1 MKHIKFF
8 LVFILFV
15 FFTNHAFS
23 QQSVFQPGDY
33 KDAIYEKENAVH
45 RRYIPYSFLREGDV
59 TWEKRVWRR
68 LDMREKMNQSL
79 YYPKDVVEGRISLPQ
94 LVIKY
99 ILSGQIV
106 AFEDEEFKVYFEKAF
121 IKSKLVIQGDSADV
135 EKFAEDG
142 SAYNVKVA
150 GSIDST
156 WFFETFSSLSIKED
170 WFFDKQKSSLEV
182 RILGLGFNAP
192 IKGKEDLGEVNQFWV
207 YFPACRPFFS
217 KHEVFNTKN
226 DSERRTFEDIFWK
239 RQFASNVTKESN
251 VYDRR
256 IDQYAKGIEAL
267 IESDRVKSDIFR
279 FEHDLWQF

>member
-1 MKHIKFF
+1 MKHIKYF

-15 FFTNHAFS
+15 FFTNFS
-23 QQSVFQPGDY
+23 FAQQSVFQPGDY
-33 KDAIYEKENAVH
+33 KDAIYEKENAVN
-45 RRYIPYSFLREGDV
+45 RRFIPYSFLREGDV

-79 YYPKDVVEGRISLPQ
+79 YYPKDIVEGRISLPQ

-106 AFEDEEFKVYFEKAF
+106 AFADEEFKESYD
-121 IKSKLVIQGDSADV
+121 KSVIAAKLVLQGDSIDQ

-142 SAYNVKVA
+142 SSYSVKVPGA
-150 GSIDST
+150 KDST
-156 WFFETFSSLSIKED
+156 WFYETFSSLSVKED

-182 RILGLGFNAP
+182 RILGLGFYAP
-192 IKGKEDLGEVNQFWV
+192 IKGKEDFGEQPIFFV
-207 YFPACRPFFS
+207 YFPACRPFFA
-217 KHEVFNTKN
+217 KHEVFNVKN

-239 RQFASNVTKESN
+239 RQFASSVIKESN
-251 VYDRR
+251 VYDRK
-256 IDQYAKGIEAL
+256 IADYAKGIEAL
-267 IESDRVKSDIFR
+267 LESDRVKSDIFR

>member
-1 MKHIKFF
+1 MKHIKYF

-15 FFTNHAFS
+15 FFTNISFA

-33 KDAIYEKENAVH
+33 KDAIYEKENAVN
-45 RRYIPYSFLREGDV
+45 RRFIPYSFLREGDV

-79 YYPKDVVEGRISLPQ
+79 YYPKDIVEGRISLPQ

-106 AFEDEEFKVYFEKAF
+106 AFADEEFKEYYD
-121 IKSKLVIQGDSADV
+121 KSVIAAKLVLRGDSIDQ

-142 SAYNVKVA
+142 SSYSVKVPGA
-150 GSIDST
+150 KDST
-156 WFFETFSSLSIKED
+156 WFYETFSSLSVKED

-182 RILGLGFNAP
+182 RILGLGFYAP
-192 IKGKEDLGEVNQFWV
+192 IKGKEDFGEQPIFFV
-207 YFPACRPFFS
+207 YFPACRPFFA
-217 KHEVFNTKN
+217 KHEVFNVKN

-239 RQFASNVTKESN
+239 RQFASSVIKESN
-251 VYDRR
+251 VYDRK
-256 IDQYAKGIEAL
+256 IADYAKGIEAL
-267 IESDRVKSDIFR
+267 LESDRVKSDIFR

>member
-1 MKHIKFF
+1 MKHIKYF

-15 FFTNHAFS
+15 FFTNFS
-23 QQSVFQPGDY
+23 FAQQSVFQPGDY
-33 KDAIYEKENAVH
+33 KDAIYEKENAVN

-79 YYPKDVVEGRISLPQ
+79 YYPKDAVEGRISLPQ

-106 AFEDEEFKVYFEKAF
+106 AFADEEFKESYD
-121 IKSKLVIQGDSADV
+121 KSVIAAKLVLQGDSIDQ

-142 SAYNVKVA
+142 SSYSVKVPGA
-150 GSIDST
+150 KDST
-156 WFFETFSSLSIKED
+156 WFYETFSSLSIKED

-182 RILGLGFNAP
+182 RILGLGLTAIHPKKPDEAP
-192 IKGKEDLGEVNQFWV
+192 IFWV
-207 YFPACRPFFS
+207 YFPACRPFFA
-217 KHEVFNTKN
+217 KHEVFNVKN

-239 RQFASNVTKESN
+239 RQFASSVIKESN
-251 VYDRR
+251 VYDRK
-256 IDQYAKGIEAL
+256 IADYAKGIEAL
-267 IESDRVKSDIFR
+267 LESDRVKSDIFR

>member
-1 MKHIKFF
+1 MKHIKYF

-15 FFTNHAFS
+15 FFTNLSFA

-33 KDAIYEKENAVH
+33 KDAIYEKENAVN

-106 AFEDEEFKVYFEKAF
+106 AFADEEFKEYYD
-121 IKSKLVIQGDSADV
+121 KSVIAAKLVLQGDSIDQ

-142 SAYNVKVA
+142 SSYSVKVPGA
-150 GSIDST
+150 KDST
-156 WFFETFSSLSIKED
+156 WFYETFSSLSVKED

-182 RILGLGFNAP
+182 RILGLGFYAP
-192 IKGKEDLGEVNQFWV
+192 IKGKEDFGEQPIFFV
-207 YFPACRPFFS
+207 YFPACRPFFA
-217 KHEVFNTKN
+217 KHEVFNVKN

-239 RQFASNVTKESN
+239 RQFASSVIKESN
-251 VYDRR
+251 VYDRT
-256 IDQYAKGIEAL
+256 IDKYAKGIEAL
-267 IESDRVKSDIFR
+267 LESDRVKSDIFR

>member
-1 MKHIKFF
+1 MKHIKYF

-15 FFTNHAFS
+15 FFTNFS
-23 QQSVFQPGDY
+23 FAQQSVFQPGDY
-33 KDAIYEKENAVH
+33 KDAIYEKENAVN
-45 RRYIPYSFLREGDV
+45 RRFIPYSFLREGDV

-79 YYPKDVVEGRISLPQ
+79 YYPKDIVEGRISLPQ

-106 AFEDEEFKVYFEKAF
+106 AFADEEFKESYD
-121 IKSKLVIQGDSADV
+121 KSVIAAKLVLQGDSIDQ

-142 SAYNVKVA
+142 SSYSVKVPGA
-150 GSIDST
+150 KDST
-156 WFFETFSSLSIKED
+156 WFYETFSSLSVKED

-182 RILGLGFNAP
+182 RILGLGFFAP
-192 IKGKEDLGEVNQFWV
+192 IKGKEDFGEQPIFWV
-207 YFPACRPFFS
+207 YFPACRPFFA
-217 KHEVFNTKN
+217 KHEVFNVKN

-239 RQFASNVTKESN
+239 RQFASSVIKESN
-251 VYDRR
+251 VYDRK
-256 IDQYAKGIEAL
+256 IADYAKGIEAL
-267 IESDRVKSDIFR
+267 LESDRVKSDIFR

>member
-1 MKHIKFF
+1 MKHIKYF

-15 FFTNHAFS
+15 FFTNISFA

-33 KDAIYEKENAVH
+33 KDAIYEKENAVN
-45 RRYIPYSFLREGDV
+45 RRFIPYSFLREGDV

-79 YYPKDVVEGRISLPQ
+79 YYPKDIVEGRISLPQ

-106 AFEDEEFKVYFEKAF
+106 AFADEEFKESYD
-121 IKSKLVIQGDSADV
+121 KSVIAAKLVLQGDSIDQ

-142 SAYNVKVA
+142 SSYSVKVPGA
-150 GSIDST
+150 KDST
-156 WFFETFSSLSIKED
+156 WFYETFSSLSVKED

-182 RILGLGFNAP
+182 RILGLGFFAP
-192 IKGKEDLGEVNQFWV
+192 IKGKEDFGEQPIFWV
-207 YFPACRPFFS
+207 YFPACRPFFA
-217 KHEVFNTKN
+217 KHEVFNVKN

-239 RQFASNVTKESN
+239 RQFASSVIKESN
-251 VYDRR
+251 VYDRK
-256 IDQYAKGIEAL
+256 IADYAKGIEAL
-267 IESDRVKSDIFR
+267 LESDRVKSDIFR

>member
-1 MKHIKFF
+1 
-8 LVFILFV
+8 
-15 FFTNHAFS
+15 
-23 QQSVFQPGDY
+23 
-33 KDAIYEKENAVH
+33 
-45 RRYIPYSFLREGDV
+45 
-59 TWEKRVWRR
+59 
-68 LDMREKMNQSL
+68 MNQSL
-79 YYPKDVVEGRISLPQ
+79 YYPKDAVEGRISLPQ

-142 SAYNVKVA
+142 SPYNVKVA
-150 GSIDST
+150 GAIDST

-192 IKGKEDLGEVNQFWV
+192 IKGKEDLGEVSQFWV
-207 YFPACRPFFS
+207 YFPACRPFFA

-239 RQFASNVTKESN
+239 RQFSGTVTKESN
-251 VYDRR
+251 VYDRS
-256 IDQYAKGIEAL
+256 IDKYAKGIEAL
-267 IESDRVKSDIFR
+267 LESDRVKSDIFR